1 MPLLEDLYAKQRARE
16 LEMDHFIY
24 TAVFGAIAAGGTV
37 PQNTSIQADSDFVI
51 RYINITAHPTGPI
64 VSTVVPELL
73 ISLFDSGSGRN
84 LQDNPV
90 HIANF
95 CGGMPNVGGSLPGIL
110 PEPKL
115 ISGSAVLTTT
125 LQNIG
130 TVAFVRVD
138 VSFVGEKVFYFRR
151 FAR

>member
-16 LEMDHFIY
+16 LELDHFIY
-24 TAVFGAIAAGGTV
+24 TSIFGSVAAGATV
-37 PQNTSIQADSDFVI
+37 PNNTSIQADSDFVI
-51 RYINITAHPTGPI
+51 RYVNITAHPAGPV

-84 LQDNPV
+84 LQDAPV
-90 HIANF
+90 HIANI
-95 CGGMPNVGGSLPGIL
+95 CGGMPNVGGILPGIL

-138 VSFVGEKVFYFRR
+138 VAFIGEKVFYFRR
-151 FAR
+151 FQR